1 MDGFR
6 SGDGYIAD
14 LITANRAQAGS
25 QNGPKYDDTAVSR
38 VGSVS
43 NPCIGACKDVGDTVP
58 GPVRAHSPPPA
69 YEDAVVNPI
78 NVREPDP
85 CAELRRNP
93 LWHIVQTDSRQEHGG
108 VYRVYLGRNP
118 LRRARYM
125 GQKLI
130 ALLYFPLLNDVVRFF
145 WSMWKVVILC
155 VIATLQY
162 TSKPFPFPQQL
173 WANGTSLT
181 TVPCDLLGTIYNRGE
196 CKYVE
201 DAFTAQDYVVAIST
215 FFFLADFLVCT
226 SYFLHKRL
234 CRKFCNRPQN
244 TPEEVP
250 LLARGV
256 RWTRWVVLA
265 NWWYRHSDIPR
276 FKVSEALLISMYYLG
291 LSSRNYFNFSFGVS
305 LVALSQYGLTILLQM
320 AILVKVICYSTCFK
334 QKVGISYR
342 AVGYLSAFIT
352 HFVTQ
357 LLFSLLLICFSSY
370 IYTHVGIDPAL
381 YINTAFPYGDF
392 THSNVTELDNYSN
405 VTFREL
411 GTFFELDNV
420 TFLEFDTFFEL
431 DNVTF
436 PKLVTFLGLDNG
448 TVTLPE
454 FYADPVELDNGIV
467 TAIFTVVI
475 GCFIVPL
482 FSHLTFFTLTYGW
495 LKYACTKTFMD
506 FLNHLNQLQLRS
518 TSRQERQ
525 NVNSVLDGY
534 HYEALS
540 AQPHA
545 WNKAV
550 SYLPGCFQ
558 ITVLGVLLTLL
569 LGCVS
574 FVLYGMWFP
583 SQSQF
588 DLFAV
593 FLALTLLL
601 HSVYIVV
608 AIVWP
613 VYAFIDVVGW
623 CCYKCVGN

>member
-1 MDGFR
+1 
-6 SGDGYIAD
+6 
-14 LITANRAQAGS
+14 
-25 QNGPKYDDTAVSR
+25 
-38 VGSVS
+38 
-43 NPCIGACKDVGDTVP
+43 
-58 GPVRAHSPPPA
+58 
-69 YEDAVVNPI
+69 
-78 NVREPDP
+78 
-85 CAELRRNP
+85 
-93 LWHIVQTDSRQEHGG
+93 
-108 VYRVYLGRNP
+108 
-118 LRRARYM
+118 M

-145 WSMWKVVILC
+145 WSMWQVGILC
-155 VIATLQY
+155 VITALQY
-162 TSKPFPFPQQL
+162 TSKLSLPLPQQG
-173 WANGTSLT
+173 NLT
-181 TVPCDLLGTIYNRGE
+181 QRQTTLPCDLLALKGTMHYNYVL
-196 CKYVE
+196 CKNVE
-201 DAFTAQDYVVAIST
+201 DAFTAQDYLVAIST

-276 FKVSEALLISMYYLG
+276 FKVSEALFIAMYYLG
-291 LSSRNYFNFSFGVS
+291 LSSRNYFNFSFSVS
-305 LVALSQYGLTILLQM
+305 LVAISQYGLTILLQM

-381 YINTAFPYGDF
+381 YNNTAFPYGDF

-405 VTFREL
+405 VAFREL
-411 GTFFELDNV
+411 GTFFKLDNV

-431 DNVTF
+431 DNVTSYSNVTFRELGTFFELDNVTF
-436 PKLVTFLGLDNG
+436 PELVTFLRLDNG

-454 FYADPVELDNGIV
+454 FYVDPGEFDNSIV

-506 FLNHLNQLQLRS
+506 FLNHLNQLQLNS

-583 SQSQF
+583 SQYQF